1 MELSVAEKIDII
13 RRRQK
18 MSMGDLAEASGQ
30 SRQNLSNKMKRNNFT
45 VSDIVKLSEALGC
58 QVDVVFTLPDNTS
71 I

>member
-1 MELSVAEKIDII
+1 MELTVAEKIDII